1 MSYSE
6 TLLKDGAGMLLRAA
20 RGDFNGIWIPEE
32 RCILQVTEISLGT
45 TGPIITLSDSKY
57 SFSNVTIGKSRMV
70 QFAERVRLYDLIG
83 TGYILGQ

>member
-32 RCILQVTEISLGT
+32 QCILQVTEISLAT

-57 SFSNVTIGKSRMV
+57 SFSNVTIGKSINV

-83 TGYILGQ
+83 TV